1 MQGWSCEE
9 MQNFEKIQTAY
20 VINGYT
26 IKGIQILVYST
37 LLILIIF
44 HCVKKKTN
52 IVKLPT
58 FITILGL
65 MNGIIAIIRFHSIII
80 TVVDNS
86 RDSFNMTF
94 KISFFAESISFF
106 GTIWLFSSSFYDTVK
121 DLQNVF
127 VTSSVSSS
135 LDSSRS
141 QRQTLVERKRF
152 SKLIRWI
159 LFTVIC
165 LLCII

>member
-1 MQGWSCEE
+1 MQGWTCEE

-26 IKGIQILVYST
+26 IKGIQILVYVT
-37 LLILIIF
+37 LLVLIIY
-44 HCVKKKTN
+44 HSIKKKIN

-65 MNGIIAIIRFHSIII
+65 MNGVIAIIRFHSIII

-94 KISFFAESISFF
+94 KISFFGESVCFF
-106 GTIWLFSSSFYDTVK
+106 GTIWLFSSSFYETVK

-127 VTSSVSSS
+127 ISSSASQSSS
-135 LDSSRS
+135 LDSAMD
-141 QRQTLVERKRF
+141 
-152 SKLIRWI
+152 
-159 LFTVIC
+159 
-165 LLCII
+165 